1 MYHYLQRMLN
11 RTTSLVFTEF
21 FFTLQQVSFIAV
33 LVVIAYSQSTL
44 PLLKSQMTLFRGGCD
59 VFPVE
64 LDSGTWVSLAR
75 KGK

>member
-1 MYHYLQRMLN
+1 MLN
-11 RTTSLVFTEF
+11 ETMPLFFTEF
-21 FFTLQQVSFIAV
+21 SSLFSRSVFVAV
-33 LVVIAYSQSTL
+33 LMITAHSQSTL
-44 PLLKSQMTLFRGGCD
+44 PLLKSQMTLFRCGCD